1 MMLPFLSLAF
11 TFLFSDRSSQQA
23 SVYRQQGVLT
33 SPSHLSAE
41 QRARIEHGRQ
51 IAAEINDLAGRIHS
65 EADSSA
71 LVDKIAALF
80 ADALPPAWATQGIR
94 RRIAHAEY
102 EAVTD
107 ASQLIP
113 EQRIADVWNEY
124 VREIGA
130 PDETLVTTAEL
141 HNLRDAD
148 FATAQFLWPGGQNIW
163 TVSSIYAVDSDGK
176 LSDGCRPIEALRILY
191 GLDMMFDN
199 LRGARER
206 VKRGILVS
214 DELKK
219 RQDNQPATRK
229 FTAHLETR
237 VTNNP
242 VWDAERLF
250 IQQHGPYVLNG
261 VVEKLFDEVF
271 PSID

>member
-23 SVYRQQGVLT
+23 SVYRQQVVLT
-33 SPSHLSAE
+33 SPSRLSAE
-41 QRARIEHGRQ
+41 QGARIEHSRQ

-65 EADSSA
+65 EADASA

-80 ADALPPAWATQGIR
+80 ADALPPAWAIQGIR

-130 PDETLVTTAEL
+130 PDEPSSL
-141 HNLRDAD
+141 
-148 FATAQFLWPGGQNIW
+148 PQNCTI
-163 TVSSIYAVDSDGK
+163 
-176 LSDGCRPIEALRILY
+176 C
-191 GLDMMFDN
+191 
-199 LRGARER
+199 
-206 VKRGILVS
+206 
-214 DELKK
+214 
-219 RQDNQPATRK
+219 ATRISPPLNSCGQAVK
-229 FTAHLETR
+229 TFGPFPAFMLSILAANFLMVAAPSKRFASCMTWIGCLTIFAGPASESAR
-237 VTNNP
+237 ASSFQTNSKSVRTISPQLNNSQLT
-242 VWDAERLF
+242 WRLASPT
-250 IQQHGPYVLNG
+250 IRSGTPNASSSSNTGPT
-261 VVEKLFDEVF
+261 
-271 PSID
+271 S